1 MSSTRRE
8 YEMFFKI
15 TGAMGGSF
23 SAAMRNSSSEMKA
36 LQTATSRLNS
46 QMRDISGYQK
56 QQKAIERQKEIIRN
70 SETRLTEL
78 RRRNAEL
85 AQEMTNTANPTKEQR
100 GQLERNAEQIRRC
113 ENALEEHNQRLRE
126 MQDRLGDARVAL
138 QDAGIDT
145 DNLSGDMER
154 LQGRLEEIS
163 RTRNF
168 LSNVSEE
175 LETTRAQFRDATKE
189 FAGLAGG
196 IGAAVGTVYATA
208 SKPAMNFESAFT
220 GVRKTVDATEEE
232 FAEMRQGILDMS
244 QTDVIASADEIA
256 AVAEAA
262 GQLGIQKEHI
272 LDFSKVMIDLGEATN
287 LSADEAASE
296 LAKFANITQMDQG
309 DFDKLGSVVV
319 DLGNN
324 FATTEADIVSM
335 GMRLASTGEL
345 TGLSEPQIM
354 AAATALS
361 SLGIE
366 AEAGGS
372 AMSKILKSL
381 QLAVE
386 TGDGLEGFA
395 KVANLS
401 QDAFKQL
408 YKQDSLKALSAFT
421 KGLNDTE
428 RNGKSAVAILDDM
441 GITEVRMS
449 NAVLSLASSDDI
461 LTDAADLA
469 TKAWEENN
477 ALTAEA
483 EKRYATTE
491 SQIDQAKNSVE
502 NLGIT
507 IGDMT
512 LPMIKELAGELTEAA
527 KGAQRWVSENQEGI
541 KKVAGIAGEVAKYA
555 LILKGTQVTYLGV
568 KTGLLGIEKAFTK
581 VKAARQAA
589 KLADDGKKLST
600 FASSLTGLTAS
611 AAGFTAVAAGTV
623 AALAA
628 IAGAVYLNYQ
638 HYQKLRK
645 EYADGELFNNGL
657 PKLKDYTEAVKE
669 STSEHYKYAQEV
681 NEASDKLDDIEYE
694 MSKAKQSV
702 DLYNQIL
709 EENGTLTS
717 EQADAMYEPFNT
729 LVSKLE
735 DDFQVRYGVVFDTF
749 KSQAQTAASQL
760 GISVADITGVLEGF
774 KAQFG
779 DSITQSQKVVT
790 DYLGKIRSGDAVT
803 DEDKQAFVDEMQY
816 INEMSD
822 SGKSDALAAYEEQKE
837 ALGGMDLGANK
848 EDAIENIQALQE
860 YGKSYLDEID
870 QAQNNINDNYE
881 ELRREAGVMLA
892 HNKMTGD
899 EYSQVMDALDTAQG
913 VAYDDYLTKRSEFVS
928 EMMNT
933 AADLKQQLG
942 DVLLDTVESQG
953 TNIWDNWIGLLAANQ
968 NMGDNLQKLNEELT
982 DALAAGDSERAAA
995 IREEMGNAW
1004 NGYGDDIIKN
1014 AKGNALNGVKSI
1026 YQGVSDEI
1034 DKLNSLGVLP
1044 AVEVPLTVSGK
1055 LELLKSGGSTGAKF
1069 IPTSALAEMK
1079 AAGIPG
1085 HANGS
1090 SFTENAFIAGENGP
1104 ELIVGAPGRRVF
1116 TADETSMLLGIMP
1129 QALSLAAYSRARST
1143 PVNITVNSSFSGSS
1157 ADYSAYNDD
1166 LAEKIYRIFVEKAD
1180 DERRNAFY

>member
-36 LQTATSRLNS
+36 LQTATRTLNS

-56 QQKAIERQKEIIRN
+56 QQKAIERQNEIIRN

-126 MQDRLGDARVAL
+126 MQDRLGDARAAL

-154 LQGRLEEIS
+154 LQSRLEEIS

-175 LETTRAQFRDATKE
+175 LETTRAQFGDAAKE

-196 IGAAVGTVYATA
+196 IGAAVGTVYASA
-208 SKPAMNFESAFT
+208 SKPAMNFESAFA
-220 GVRKTVDATEEE
+220 GVRKTVEATEEE
-232 FAEMRQGILDMS
+232 FAEMRQGVLNMS

-461 LTDAADLA
+461 LTDAANLA

-589 KLADDGKKLST
+589 KLAGSGKGLKT
-600 FASSLTGLTAS
+600 FISALTGISGKTAGI
-611 AAGFTAVAAGTV
+611 AAVA

-628 IAGAVYLNYQ
+628 VAAIFAVNIKQFQQY
-638 HYQKLRK
+638 RK
-645 EYADGELFNNGL
+645 EITDKKLFDNGGKSL
-657 PKLKDYTEAVKE
+657 EEYTERLKE
-669 STSEHYKYAQEV
+669 STSEHYKYAQEI
-681 NEASDKLDDIEYE
+681 NSASEELDGIDYE
-694 MSKAKQSV
+694 LSKARGSLE
-702 DLYNQIL
+702 LYNQIL
-709 EENGTLTS
+709 DENGTLTAG
-717 EQADAMYEPFNT
+717 QADAMYEPFNEFAG
-729 LVSKLE
+729 KLE
-735 DDFQVRYGVVFDTF
+735 EDFQARYDMVFDAF
-749 KSQAQTAASQL
+749 KTSAAEAAQQL
-760 GISVADITGVLEGF
+760 GISIGEIESVLDGFKNRFTTSTSDSQKTITALLDKQRNGEELTAEDWETYRKEIQFQTDMANAAPDSAKSEYEAMKEEVSGWDFGSDQQGGIDHLNELYQYASDYIAEMDKAQTNLNTEYDALREQARIMHESGKSTDEEYSADITALSQAQQITYAAYKERRDDFLDEFNTTWSSFSDQIDEEVAKGMEEAGF
-774 KAQFG
+774 NFFESFWNNFKGTMVTYGEQYGNLFTGKGLTYSDQQIIDGTVSSARADEYRLAAAKSTYSGLYDAAGQYAPGDFG
-779 DSITQSQKVVT
+779 D
-790 DYLGKIRSGDAVT
+790 
-803 DEDKQAFVDEMQY
+803 
-816 INEMSD
+816 
-822 SGKSDALAAYEEQKE
+822 
-837 ALGGMDLGANK
+837 GAKNP
-848 EDAIENIQALQE
+848 
-860 YGKSYLDEID
+860 
-870 QAQNNINDNYE
+870 
-881 ELRREAGVMLA
+881 
-892 HNKMTGD
+892 
-899 EYSQVMDALDTAQG
+899 
-913 VAYDDYLTKRSEFVS
+913 
-928 EMMNT
+928 
-933 AADLKQQLG
+933 
-942 DVLLDTVESQG
+942 
-953 TNIWDNWIGLLAANQ
+953 
-968 NMGDNLQKLNEELT
+968 
-982 DALAAGDSERAAA
+982 
-995 IREEMGNAW
+995 
-1004 NGYGDDIIKN
+1004 GYG
-1014 AKGNALNGVKSI
+1014 S
-1026 YQGVSDEI
+1026 S
-1034 DKLNSLGVLP
+1034 LNSLRT
-1044 AVEVPLTVSGK
+1044 AR
-1055 LELLKSGGSTGAKF
+1055 F

>member
-36 LQTATSRLNS
+36 LQTATRTLNS

-56 QQKAIERQKEIIRN
+56 QQKAIERQNEIIRN

-126 MQDRLGDARVAL
+126 MQDRLGDARAAL

-154 LQGRLEEIS
+154 LQSRLEEIS

-175 LETTRAQFRDATKE
+175 LETTRAQFRDAAKE

-589 KLADDGKKLST
+589 KLAESGKGLKT
-600 FASSLTGLTAS
+600 FISALTGISGKTAGI
-611 AAGFTAVAAGTV
+611 AAVA

-628 IAGAVYLNYQ
+628 VAAIFAVNIKQFQQY
-638 HYQKLRK
+638 RK
-645 EYADGELFNNGL
+645 EITDKKLFDNGGKSL
-657 PKLKDYTEAVKE
+657 EEYTERLKE

-681 NEASDKLDDIEYE
+681 NSASEELDGIDYE
-694 MSKAKQSV
+694 LSKARGSLE
-702 DLYNQIL
+702 LYNQIL
-709 EENGTLTS
+709 DENGTLTDG
-717 EQADAMYEPFNT
+717 QADAMYEPFNEFAG
-729 LVSKLE
+729 KLE
-735 DDFQVRYGVVFDTF
+735 EDFQARYDMVFDAF
-749 KSQAQTAASQL
+749 KTSAAEAAQQL
-760 GISVADITGVLEGF
+760 GISIGEIETVLDGFKNRFTTSTSDSQKAITALLDKRRNGEELTAEDWETYRKEIQFQTDMANAAPDSAKSEYEAMKEEVSGWDFGSDQQGGIDHLNELYQYASDYIAEMDKAQTNLNTEYDALREQARIMHESGKSTDEEYSADITALNQAQQITYAAYKERRDDFLDEFNTTWSSFSDQIDEEVAKGMEEAGF
-774 KAQFG
+774 NFFESFWNNFKGTMVTYGEQYGNLFTGKGLTYSDQQLIDGSVSSARADEYRLAAAKSTYSGLYDAAGQYAPGDFG
-779 DSITQSQKVVT
+779 D
-790 DYLGKIRSGDAVT
+790 
-803 DEDKQAFVDEMQY
+803 
-816 INEMSD
+816 
-822 SGKSDALAAYEEQKE
+822 
-837 ALGGMDLGANK
+837 GAKNP
-848 EDAIENIQALQE
+848 
-860 YGKSYLDEID
+860 
-870 QAQNNINDNYE
+870 
-881 ELRREAGVMLA
+881 
-892 HNKMTGD
+892 
-899 EYSQVMDALDTAQG
+899 
-913 VAYDDYLTKRSEFVS
+913 
-928 EMMNT
+928 
-933 AADLKQQLG
+933 
-942 DVLLDTVESQG
+942 
-953 TNIWDNWIGLLAANQ
+953 
-968 NMGDNLQKLNEELT
+968 
-982 DALAAGDSERAAA
+982 
-995 IREEMGNAW
+995 
-1004 NGYGDDIIKN
+1004 GYG
-1014 AKGNALNGVKSI
+1014 S
-1026 YQGVSDEI
+1026 S
-1034 DKLNSLGVLP
+1034 LNSLRT
-1044 AVEVPLTVSGK
+1044 AR
-1055 LELLKSGGSTGAKF
+1055 F

-1129 QALSLAAYSRARST
+1129 QALSLAAYSRARSA

>member
-36 LQTATSRLNS
+36 LQTATRTLNS

-56 QQKAIERQKEIIRN
+56 QQKAIERQNEIIRN

-126 MQDRLGDARVAL
+126 MQHRLGDARVAL

-175 LETTRAQFRDATKE
+175 LETTRAQFRDAVKE

-196 IGAAVGTVYATA
+196 SGAAVGTVYATA

-568 KTGLLGIEKAFTK
+568 KTG
-581 VKAARQAA
+581 
-589 KLADDGKKLST
+589 
-600 FASSLTGLTAS
+600 
-611 AAGFTAVAAGTV
+611 
-623 AALAA
+623 ALAA
-628 IAGAVYLNYQ
+628 AKGGAKVAAAIQAAQVAGKGKGLKTFLSTMTGLSGLGASIAIFSGIAAAIAAIAAAIALN
-638 HYQKLRK
+638 HA
-645 EYADGELFNNGL
+645 EYMKAAKDFVDARMFENGL
-657 PKLKDYTEAVKE
+657 PKLKDYTEALKE
-669 STSEHYKYAQEV
+669 STSQHLKYAEEV
-681 NEASDKLDDIEYE
+681 NSAADELDDIGYE
-694 MSKAKQSV
+694 MSRAKESV
-702 DLYNQIL
+702 SLYNQIL
-709 EENGTLTS
+709 EENGTLTAN
-717 EQADAMYEPFNT
+717 QADAMYEPFNT

-735 DDFQVRYGVVFDTF
+735 EDFQVRYQMVFDSFT
-749 KSQAQTAASQL
+749 QAAEGAAGSL
-760 GISVADITGVLEGF
+760 GVSVSEITGILQGF

-779 DSITQSQKVVT
+779 DSVDKSQTAVNE
-790 DYLGKIRSGDAVT
+790 YLELVRSGGTPTA
-803 DEDKQAFVDEMQY
+803 EQQENFVREMQF
-816 INEMSD
+816 INDMTNGE
-822 SGKSDALAAYEEQKE
+822 KSQALRDYEDQTAK
-837 ALGGMDLGANK
+837 LKGMDVGA
-848 EDAIENIQALQE
+848 DQQSAIDNLNELTE
-860 YGKSYLDEID
+860 YANTYLSEID
-870 QAQNNINDNYE
+870 TAQKNLNANYE
-881 ELRREAGVMLA
+881 ELRRRAGLMLE
-892 HNKMTGD
+892 HGD
-899 EYSQVMDALDTAQG
+899 YTQEEYDALIDAFNQSQG
-913 VAYDDYLTKRSEFVS
+913 VAYEDYVTKRNEFVKGLQD
-928 EMMNT
+928 T
-933 AADLKQQLG
+933 ATTITDQLDQAIKDQAAVNG
-942 DVLLDTVESQG
+942 TDWWQNLQGTFAGYSAYLGTIWESQ
-953 TNIWDNWIGLLAANQ
+953 
-968 NMGDNLQKLNEELT
+968 
-982 DALAAGDSERAAA
+982 
-995 IREEMGNAW
+995 
-1004 NGYGDDIIKN
+1004 
-1014 AKGNALNGVKSI
+1014 LNGESPIDAVAEGYDKFRQAQ
-1026 YQGVSDEI
+1026 YDTAHDKALEDVRNTYSDLSDAI
-1034 DKLNSLGVLP
+1034 DQLNASGNISAIQIP
-1044 AVEVPLTVSGK
+1044 VEVEEVRS
-1055 LELLKSGGSTGAKF
+1055 ELKRNAAPKF
-1069 IPTSALAEMK
+1069 IPTSALAEMA

-1129 QALSLAAYSRARST
+1129 QALSLAAYYRARSA

-1166 LAEKIYRIFVEKAD
+1166 LAEKIYRIFAEKAD

>member
-154 LQGRLEEIS
+154 LQSRLEEIS

-232 FAEMRQGILDMS
+232 FAEMRQGILNMS

-589 KLADDGKKLST
+589 KLAESGKGLKT
-600 FASSLTGLTAS
+600 FISALTGISGKTAGI
-611 AAGFTAVAAGTV
+611 AAVA

-628 IAGAVYLNYQ
+628 VAAIFAVNIKQFQQY
-638 HYQKLRK
+638 RK
-645 EYADGELFNNGL
+645 EITDKKLFDNGGKSL
-657 PKLKDYTEAVKE
+657 EEYTERLKE

-681 NEASDKLDDIEYE
+681 NSASEELDGIDYE
-694 MSKAKQSV
+694 LSKARGSLE
-702 DLYNQIL
+702 LYNQIL
-709 EENGTLTS
+709 DENGTLTDG
-717 EQADAMYEPFNT
+717 QADAMYEPFNEFAG
-729 LVSKLE
+729 KLE
-735 DDFQVRYGVVFDTF
+735 EDFQARYDMVFDAF
-749 KSQAQTAASQL
+749 KTSAAEAAQQL
-760 GISVADITGVLEGF
+760 GISIGEIETVLDGFKNRFTTSTSDSQKAITALLDKRRNGEELTAEDWETYRKEIQFQTDMANAAPDSAKSEYEAMKEEVSGWDFGSDQQGGIDHLNELYQYDSDYIAEMDKAQTNLNTEYDALREQARIMHESGKSTDEEYSADITALNQAQQITYAAYKERRDDFLDEFNTTWSSFSDQIDEEVAKGMEEAGF
-774 KAQFG
+774 NFFESFWNNFKG
-779 DSITQSQKVVT
+779 TMVT
-790 DYLGKIRSGDAVT
+790 YGEQYGNLFTGKGLTYSDQQLIDGSVSSARA
-803 DEDKQAFVDEMQY
+803 DEY
-816 INEMSD
+816 R
-822 SGKSDALAAYEEQKE
+822 LAAAKSTYSG
-837 ALGGMDLGANK
+837 LY
-848 EDAIENIQALQE
+848 DA
-860 YGKSYLDEID
+860 
-870 QAQNNINDNYE
+870 
-881 ELRREAGVMLA
+881 AGQ
-892 HNKMTGD
+892 
-899 EYSQVMDALDTAQG
+899 Y
-913 VAYDDYLTKRSEFVS
+913 
-928 EMMNT
+928 
-933 AADLKQQLG
+933 
-942 DVLLDTVESQG
+942 
-953 TNIWDNWIGLLAANQ
+953 
-968 NMGDNLQKLNEELT
+968 
-982 DALAAGDSERAAA
+982 AAGDFGSGAKDP
-995 IREEMGNAW
+995 
-1004 NGYGDDIIKN
+1004 GY
-1014 AKGNALNGVKSI
+1014 S
-1026 YQGVSDEI
+1026 SS
-1034 DKLNSLGVLP
+1034 LNSLRT
-1044 AVEVPLTVSGK
+1044 AR
-1055 LELLKSGGSTGAKF
+1055 F

-1090 SFTENAFIAGENGP
+1090 LYTEDAFIAGENGP

-1129 QALSLAAYSRARST
+1129 QALSLAAYSRARSA

-1166 LAEKIYRIFVEKAD
+1166 LAEKIYRIFAEKAD

>member
-36 LQTATSRLNS
+36 LQTATRTLNS

-56 QQKAIERQKEIIRN
+56 QQKAIERQNEIIRN

-126 MQDRLGDARVAL
+126 MQDRLGDARAAL

-154 LQGRLEEIS
+154 LQSRLEEIS

-175 LETTRAQFRDATKE
+175 LETTRAQFRDAAKE

-272 LDFSKVMIDLGEATN
+272 QDFSKVMIDMGESTN
-287 LSADEAASE
+287 LSAGDAASD
-296 LAKFANITQMDQG
+296 LAKFANITRMDQG
-309 DFDKLGSVVV
+309 NFDRLGSTVV

-589 KLADDGKKLST
+589 KLAESGKGLKT
-600 FASSLTGLTAS
+600 FISALTGISGKTAGI
-611 AAGFTAVAAGTV
+611 AAVA

-628 IAGAVYLNYQ
+628 VAAIFAVNIKQFQQY
-638 HYQKLRK
+638 RK
-645 EYADGELFNNGL
+645 EITDKKLFDNGGKSL
-657 PKLKDYTEAVKE
+657 EEYTERLKE

-681 NEASDKLDDIEYE
+681 NSASEELDGIDYE
-694 MSKAKQSV
+694 LSKARGSLE
-702 DLYNQIL
+702 LYNQIL
-709 EENGTLTS
+709 DENGTLTDG
-717 EQADAMYEPFNT
+717 QADAMYEPFNEFAG
-729 LVSKLE
+729 KLE
-735 DDFQVRYGVVFDTF
+735 EDFQARYDMVFDAF
-749 KSQAQTAASQL
+749 KTSAAEAAQQL
-760 GISVADITGVLEGF
+760 GISIGEIETVLDGFKNRFTTSTSDSQKAITALLDKRRNGEELTAEDWETYRKEIQFQTDMANAAPDSAKSEYEAMKEEVSGWDFGSDQQGGIDHLNELYQYASDYIAEMDKAQTNLNTEYDALREQARIMHESGKSTDEEYSADITALNQAQQITYAAYKERRDDFLDEFNTTWSSFSDQIDEEVAKGMEEAGF
-774 KAQFG
+774 NFFESFWNNFKG
-779 DSITQSQKVVT
+779 TMVT
-790 DYLGKIRSGDAVT
+790 YGEQYGNLFTGKGLTYSDQQLIDGSVSSARA
-803 DEDKQAFVDEMQY
+803 DEY
-816 INEMSD
+816 R
-822 SGKSDALAAYEEQKE
+822 LAAAKSTYSG
-837 ALGGMDLGANK
+837 LY
-848 EDAIENIQALQE
+848 DA
-860 YGKSYLDEID
+860 
-870 QAQNNINDNYE
+870 
-881 ELRREAGVMLA
+881 AGQ
-892 HNKMTGD
+892 
-899 EYSQVMDALDTAQG
+899 Y
-913 VAYDDYLTKRSEFVS
+913 
-928 EMMNT
+928 
-933 AADLKQQLG
+933 
-942 DVLLDTVESQG
+942 
-953 TNIWDNWIGLLAANQ
+953 
-968 NMGDNLQKLNEELT
+968 
-982 DALAAGDSERAAA
+982 AAGDFGSGAKDP
-995 IREEMGNAW
+995 
-1004 NGYGDDIIKN
+1004 GY
-1014 AKGNALNGVKSI
+1014 S
-1026 YQGVSDEI
+1026 SS
-1034 DKLNSLGVLP
+1034 LNSLRT
-1044 AVEVPLTVSGK
+1044 AR
-1055 LELLKSGGSTGAKF
+1055 F

-1090 SFTENAFIAGENGP
+1090 LYTEDAFIAGENGP

-1129 QALSLAAYSRARST
+1129 QALSLAAYSRARSA

-1166 LAEKIYRIFVEKAD
+1166 LAEKIYRIFAEKAD

>member
-36 LQTATSRLNS
+36 LQTATRTLNS

-56 QQKAIERQKEIIRN
+56 QQKAIERQNEIIRN

-126 MQDRLGDARVAL
+126 MQDRLGDARAAL

-154 LQGRLEEIS
+154 LQSRLEEIS

-175 LETTRAQFRDATKE
+175 LETTRAQFRDAAKE

-589 KLADDGKKLST
+589 KLAESGKGLKT
-600 FASSLTGLTAS
+600 FISALTGISGKTAGI
-611 AAGFTAVAAGTV
+611 AAVA

-628 IAGAVYLNYQ
+628 VAAIFAVNIKQFQQY
-638 HYQKLRK
+638 RK
-645 EYADGELFNNGL
+645 EITDKKLFDNGGKSL
-657 PKLKDYTEAVKE
+657 EEYTERLKE

-681 NEASDKLDDIEYE
+681 NSASEELDGIDYE
-694 MSKAKQSV
+694 LSKARGSLE
-702 DLYNQIL
+702 LYNQIL
-709 EENGTLTS
+709 DENGTLTDG
-717 EQADAMYEPFNT
+717 QADAMYEPFNEFAG
-729 LVSKLE
+729 KLE
-735 DDFQVRYGVVFDTF
+735 EDFQARYDMVFDAF
-749 KSQAQTAASQL
+749 KTSAAEAAQQL
-760 GISVADITGVLEGF
+760 GISIGEIETVLDGFKNRFTTSTSDSQKAITALLDKRRNGEELTAEDWETYRKEIQFQTDMANAAPDSAKSEYEAMKEEVSGWDFGSDQQGGIDHLNELYQYASDYIAEMDKAQTNLNTEYDALREQARIMHESGKSTDEEYSADITALNQAQQITYAAYKERRDDFLDEFNTTWSSFSDQIDEEVAKGMEEAGF
-774 KAQFG
+774 NFFESFWNNFKG
-779 DSITQSQKVVT
+779 TMVT
-790 DYLGKIRSGDAVT
+790 YGEQYGNLFTGKGLTYSDQQLIDGSVSSARA
-803 DEDKQAFVDEMQY
+803 DEY
-816 INEMSD
+816 R
-822 SGKSDALAAYEEQKE
+822 LAAAKSTYSG
-837 ALGGMDLGANK
+837 LY
-848 EDAIENIQALQE
+848 DA
-860 YGKSYLDEID
+860 
-870 QAQNNINDNYE
+870 
-881 ELRREAGVMLA
+881 AGQ
-892 HNKMTGD
+892 
-899 EYSQVMDALDTAQG
+899 Y
-913 VAYDDYLTKRSEFVS
+913 
-928 EMMNT
+928 
-933 AADLKQQLG
+933 
-942 DVLLDTVESQG
+942 
-953 TNIWDNWIGLLAANQ
+953 
-968 NMGDNLQKLNEELT
+968 
-982 DALAAGDSERAAA
+982 AAGDFGSGAKDP
-995 IREEMGNAW
+995 
-1004 NGYGDDIIKN
+1004 GY
-1014 AKGNALNGVKSI
+1014 S
-1026 YQGVSDEI
+1026 SS
-1034 DKLNSLGVLP
+1034 LNSLRT
-1044 AVEVPLTVSGK
+1044 AR
-1055 LELLKSGGSTGAKF
+1055 F

-1090 SFTENAFIAGENGP
+1090 LYTEDAFIAGENGP

-1129 QALSLAAYSRARST
+1129 QALSLAAYSRARSA

-1166 LAEKIYRIFVEKAD
+1166 LAEKIYRIFAEKAD

>member
-8 YEMFFKI
+8 YEMFFKV

-23 SAAMRNSSSEMKA
+23 SAAMRTASSEMKA
-36 LQTATSRLNS
+36 LQTATSSLNS
-46 QMRDISGYQK
+46 KMRDISGYQR
-56 QQKAIERQKEIIRN
+56 QEKAIQRQKEIVSA
-70 SETRLTEL
+70 SERRLEEL
-78 RRRNAEL
+78 QQRHREL
-85 AQEMTNTANPTKEQR
+85 SQEIANTANPTDSQR
-100 GQLERNAEQIRRC
+100 AQLERNEEQIRRC
-113 ENALEEHNQRLRE
+113 ADALGDHNQRLHD
-126 MQDRLGDARVAL
+126 MQTRLEESRQAL
-138 QDAGIDT
+138 QDAGVDT
-145 DNLSGDMER
+145 NNLAGETER
-154 LQGRLEEIS
+154 LQQRLENLS
-163 RTRNF
+163 NTRNF
-168 LSNVSEE
+168 LTNVSEE
-175 LETTRAQFRDATKE
+175 LDTTLGKFKEAAGE
-189 FAGLAGG
+189 FATLAGG
-196 IGAAVGTVYATA
+196 IGAAVGAVYASA

-287 LSADEAASE
+287 LTADDAASQ
-296 LAKFANITQMDQG
+296 LAKFANITRMDQG

-335 GMRLASTGEL
+335 SMRLASTGEL
-345 TGLSEPQIM
+345 TGLTEPQIM

-366 AEAGGS
+366 VEAGGS
-372 AMSKILKSL
+372 AMSKILKAL

-386 TGDGLEGFA
+386 TGDGLENYA
-395 KVANLS
+395 DVANVS
-401 QDAFKQL
+401 QEAFKEMF
-408 YKQDSLKALSAFT
+408 KDDALKALSAFT

-428 RNGKSAVAILDDM
+428 RNGKSAVAILDEM
-441 GITEVRMS
+441 GIKEVRMS

-469 TKAWEENN
+469 TKAWEDNT
-477 ALTAEA
+477 ALTEEA

-491 SQIDQAKNSVE
+491 SKIDQAKNSVE
-502 NLGIT
+502 NLGIA

-512 LPMIKELAGELTEAA
+512 LPMIKELAGELTGTV
-527 KGAQRWVSENQEGI
+527 KDIQNWVGENQELI
-541 KKVAGIAGEVAKYA
+541 KNAADTGVQIAEYA
-555 LILKGTQVTYLGV
+555 LLLKGTKVAYLGM
-568 KTGLLGIEKAFTK
+568 KTGALAAVKGVTK
-581 VKAARQAA
+581 VKAAVQAA
-589 KLADDGKKLST
+589 QVAGSGKRLST
-600 FASSLTGLTAS
+600 FASTLTGLTSS
-611 AAGFTAVAAGTV
+611 AAGFATVGAGTV
-623 AALAA
+623 AVLAA

-645 EYADGELFNNGL
+645 EYADGELFDNGL

-681 NEASDKLDDIEYE
+681 NEASDKLDGIEYE

-735 DDFQVRYGVVFDTF
+735 EDFQVRYGVVFDTF

-760 GISVADITGVLEGF
+760 GVSVADITGILEGF

-790 DYLGKIRSGDAVT
+790 DYLGKIRDGGVVT
-803 DEDKQAFVDEMQY
+803 DKDKQAFVDEMQY

-822 SGKSDALAAYEEQKE
+822 SGKSDALTAYEEQKE
-837 ALGGMDLGANK
+837 TLGGMDLGSNK
-848 EDAIENIQALQE
+848 EEAAENIRALQE
-860 YGKSYLDEID
+860 YGTSYLGEID
-870 QAQNNINDNYE
+870 QAQKNINADYE
-881 ELRREAGVMLA
+881 ELRREADVMLA
-892 HNKMTGD
+892 YGKMTDD
-899 EYSQVMDALDTAQG
+899 EHAQITEALDTSQA
-913 VAYDDYLTKRSEFVS
+913 VAYNDYLTKRSDFIN
-928 EMMNT
+928 EMTNT
-933 AADLKQQLG
+933 AAELKQQMG
-942 DVLLDTVESQG
+942 DVFLDTVDSQG
-953 TNIWDNWIGLLAANQ
+953 TNIWDNWIGFLAANENLTELNQ
-968 NMGDNLQKLNEELT
+968 RLSEAIASGDDERIAAAKKAAD
-982 DALAAGDSERAAA
+982 DALSSFGDEVV
-995 IREEMGNAW
+995 
-1004 NGYGDDIIKN
+1004 KN
-1014 AKGNALNGVKSI
+1014 AEGNALNGVKSI

-1034 DKLNSLGVLP
+1034 EKLNSLGVLP

-1069 IPTSALAEMK
+1069 IPSSALAEMK

-1090 SFTENAFIAGENGP
+1090 RYTENAFIAGENGP
-1104 ELIVGAPGRRVF
+1104 ELIVGAPGRTVF

-1129 QALSLAAYSRARST
+1129 QALSLAAYARERRST
-1143 PVNITVNSSFSGSS
+1143 PVNITVNSTFNGDFG
-1157 ADYSAYNDD
+1157 DYSAYNED
-1166 LAEKIYRIFVEKAD
+1166 LAEKIYRVFAEKAE

>member
-154 LQGRLEEIS
+154 LQSRLEEIS

-232 FAEMRQGILDMS
+232 FAEMRQGILNMS

-589 KLADDGKKLST
+589 KLAESGKGLKT
-600 FASSLTGLTAS
+600 FISALTGISGKTAGI
-611 AAGFTAVAAGTV
+611 AAVA

-628 IAGAVYLNYQ
+628 VAAIFAVNIKQFQQY
-638 HYQKLRK
+638 RK
-645 EYADGELFNNGL
+645 EITDKKLFDNGGKSL
-657 PKLKDYTEAVKE
+657 EEYTELLKE
-669 STSEHYKYAQEV
+669 NTSEHYKYAQEV
-681 NEASDKLDDIEYE
+681 NSASEELDGIDYE
-694 MSKAKQSV
+694 LSKARGSLE
-702 DLYNQIL
+702 LYNQIL
-709 EENGTLTS
+709 DENGTLTAG
-717 EQADAMYEPFNT
+717 QADAMYEPFNEFAG
-729 LVSKLE
+729 KLE
-735 DDFQVRYGVVFDTF
+735 EDFQARYDMVFDAFRT
-749 KSQAQTAASQL
+749 SAVEAAQQL
-760 GISVADITGVLEGF
+760 GISIGEIESVLDGFKNRFTTSTSDSQKTITALLDKQRNGEELTAEDWETYRKEIQFQTDMANAAPDSAKSEYEAMKEEVSGWDFGSDQQGGIDHLNELYQYASGYIAEMDKAQTNLNTEYDALREQARIMHESGKSTDEEYSADITALNQAQQITYAAYKERRDDFLDEFNTTWSSFSDQIDEEVAKGMEEAGF
-774 KAQFG
+774 NFFESFWNNFKGTMVTYGEQYGNLFTGKGLTYSDQQLIDGSVSSARADEYRLAAAKSTYSGLYDAAGQYAPGDFG
-779 DSITQSQKVVT
+779 D
-790 DYLGKIRSGDAVT
+790 
-803 DEDKQAFVDEMQY
+803 
-816 INEMSD
+816 
-822 SGKSDALAAYEEQKE
+822 
-837 ALGGMDLGANK
+837 GAKNP
-848 EDAIENIQALQE
+848 
-860 YGKSYLDEID
+860 
-870 QAQNNINDNYE
+870 
-881 ELRREAGVMLA
+881 
-892 HNKMTGD
+892 
-899 EYSQVMDALDTAQG
+899 
-913 VAYDDYLTKRSEFVS
+913 
-928 EMMNT
+928 
-933 AADLKQQLG
+933 
-942 DVLLDTVESQG
+942 
-953 TNIWDNWIGLLAANQ
+953 
-968 NMGDNLQKLNEELT
+968 
-982 DALAAGDSERAAA
+982 
-995 IREEMGNAW
+995 
-1004 NGYGDDIIKN
+1004 GYG
-1014 AKGNALNGVKSI
+1014 S
-1026 YQGVSDEI
+1026 S
-1034 DKLNSLGVLP
+1034 LNSLRT
-1044 AVEVPLTVSGK
+1044 AR
-1055 LELLKSGGSTGAKF
+1055 F

-1129 QALSLAAYSRARST
+1129 QALSLAAYSRARSA

>member
-36 LQTATSRLNS
+36 LQTATRTLNS

-56 QQKAIERQKEIIRN
+56 QQKAIERQNEIIRN

-154 LQGRLEEIS
+154 LQSRLEEIS

-541 KKVAGIAGEVAKYA
+541 NKVAGIAGEVAKYA

-589 KLADDGKKLST
+589 KLAESGKGLKT
-600 FASSLTGLTAS
+600 FISALTGISGKTAGI
-611 AAGFTAVAAGTV
+611 AAVA

-628 IAGAVYLNYQ
+628 VAAIFAVNIKQFQQY
-638 HYQKLRK
+638 RK
-645 EYADGELFNNGL
+645 EITDKKLFDNGGKSL
-657 PKLKDYTEAVKE
+657 EEYTERLKE

-681 NEASDKLDDIEYE
+681 NSASEELDGIDYE
-694 MSKAKQSV
+694 LSKARGSLE
-702 DLYNQIL
+702 LYNQIL
-709 EENGTLTS
+709 DENGTLTDG
-717 EQADAMYEPFNT
+717 QADAMYEPFNEFAG
-729 LVSKLE
+729 KLE
-735 DDFQVRYGVVFDTF
+735 EDFQARYDMVFDAF
-749 KSQAQTAASQL
+749 KTSATEAAQQL
-760 GISVADITGVLEGF
+760 GISIGEIETVLDGFKNRFTTSTSDSQKTITALLDKQRNGEELTAEDWETYRKEIQFQTDMANAAPDSAKSEYEAMKEEVSGWDFGSDQQGGIDHLNELYQYASDYITEMDKAQTNLNTEYDALREQARIMHESGKSTDEEYSADITALNQAQQITYAAYKERRDDFLDEFNTTWSSFSDQIDEEVVKGMEEAGF
-774 KAQFG
+774 NFFESFWNNFKGTMVTYGEQYGNLLTGKGFTYGMEMFDGSESSSKADEYRLAAAKSTYSGLYDAAGQYTPGEFG
-779 DSITQSQKVVT
+779 D
-790 DYLGKIRSGDAVT
+790 
-803 DEDKQAFVDEMQY
+803 
-816 INEMSD
+816 
-822 SGKSDALAAYEEQKE
+822 
-837 ALGGMDLGANK
+837 GAK
-848 EDAIENIQALQE
+848 DPG
-860 YGKSYLDEID
+860 YSSYL
-870 QAQNNINDNYE
+870 NP
-881 ELRREAGVMLA
+881 LR
-892 HNKMTGD
+892 T
-899 EYSQVMDALDTAQG
+899 S
-913 VAYDDYLTKRSEFVS
+913 
-928 EMMNT
+928 
-933 AADLKQQLG
+933 
-942 DVLLDTVESQG
+942 
-953 TNIWDNWIGLLAANQ
+953 
-968 NMGDNLQKLNEELT
+968 
-982 DALAAGDSERAAA
+982 
-995 IREEMGNAW
+995 
-1004 NGYGDDIIKN
+1004 
-1014 AKGNALNGVKSI
+1014 
-1026 YQGVSDEI
+1026 
-1034 DKLNSLGVLP
+1034 
-1044 AVEVPLTVSGK
+1044 
-1055 LELLKSGGSTGAKF
+1055 KF

-1129 QALSLAAYSRARST
+1129 QALSLAAYSRARSA

-1166 LAEKIYRIFVEKAD
+1166 LAEKIYRVFAEKAD

>member
-36 LQTATSRLNS
+36 LQTATRTLNS

-56 QQKAIERQKEIIRN
+56 QQKAIERQNEIIRN

-154 LQGRLEEIS
+154 LQSRLEEIS

-175 LETTRAQFRDATKE
+175 LETNRAQFRDAAKE

-196 IGAAVGTVYATA
+196 IGAAVGTVYASA
-208 SKPAMNFESAFT
+208 SKPAMNYESAFT

-232 FAEMRQGILDMS
+232 FAEMRQGILNMS

-589 KLADDGKKLST
+589 KLAESGKGLKT
-600 FASSLTGLTAS
+600 FISALTGISGKTAGI
-611 AAGFTAVAAGTV
+611 AAVA

-628 IAGAVYLNYQ
+628 VAAIFAVNIKQFQQY
-638 HYQKLRK
+638 RK
-645 EYADGELFNNGL
+645 EITDKKLFDNGGKSL
-657 PKLKDYTEAVKE
+657 EEYTERLKE

-681 NEASDKLDDIEYE
+681 NSASEELDGIDYE
-694 MSKAKQSV
+694 LSKARGSLE
-702 DLYNQIL
+702 LYNQIL
-709 EENGTLTS
+709 DENGTLTAG
-717 EQADAMYEPFNT
+717 QADAMYEPFNEFAG
-729 LVSKLE
+729 KLE
-735 DDFQVRYGVVFDTF
+735 EDFQARYDMVFDAF
-749 KSQAQTAASQL
+749 KTSAAEAAQQL
-760 GISVADITGVLEGF
+760 GISIGEIESVLDGFKNRFTTSTSDSQKTITALLDKQRNGEELTAEDWETYRKEIQFQTDMANAAPDSAKSEYEAMKEEVSGWDFGSDQQGGIDHLNELYQYASGYIAEMDKAQTNLNTEYDALREQARIMHESGKSTDEEYSADITALNQAQQITYAAYKERRDDFLDEFNTTWSSFSDQIDEEVAKGMEEAGF
-774 KAQFG
+774 NFFESFWNNFKGTMVTYGEQYGNLLTGKGFTYGMEMFDGSESSSKADEYRLAAAKSTYGGLYDAAGQYTLGDFG
-779 DSITQSQKVVT
+779 D
-790 DYLGKIRSGDAVT
+790 
-803 DEDKQAFVDEMQY
+803 
-816 INEMSD
+816 
-822 SGKSDALAAYEEQKE
+822 
-837 ALGGMDLGANK
+837 GAKNP
-848 EDAIENIQALQE
+848 
-860 YGKSYLDEID
+860 
-870 QAQNNINDNYE
+870 
-881 ELRREAGVMLA
+881 
-892 HNKMTGD
+892 
-899 EYSQVMDALDTAQG
+899 
-913 VAYDDYLTKRSEFVS
+913 
-928 EMMNT
+928 
-933 AADLKQQLG
+933 
-942 DVLLDTVESQG
+942 
-953 TNIWDNWIGLLAANQ
+953 
-968 NMGDNLQKLNEELT
+968 
-982 DALAAGDSERAAA
+982 
-995 IREEMGNAW
+995 
-1004 NGYGDDIIKN
+1004 GYG
-1014 AKGNALNGVKSI
+1014 S
-1026 YQGVSDEI
+1026 S
-1034 DKLNSLGVLP
+1034 LNSLRT
-1044 AVEVPLTVSGK
+1044 AR
-1055 LELLKSGGSTGAKF
+1055 F

-1129 QALSLAAYSRARST
+1129 QALSLAAYFRARSA

>member
-154 LQGRLEEIS
+154 LQSRLEEIS

-232 FAEMRQGILDMS
+232 FAEMRQGILNMS

-589 KLADDGKKLST
+589 KLAESGKGLKT
-600 FASSLTGLTAS
+600 FISALTGISGKTAGI
-611 AAGFTAVAAGTV
+611 AAVA

-628 IAGAVYLNYQ
+628 VAAIFAVNIKQFQQY
-638 HYQKLRK
+638 RK
-645 EYADGELFNNGL
+645 EITDKKLFDNGGKSL
-657 PKLKDYTEAVKE
+657 EEYTERLKE

-681 NEASDKLDDIEYE
+681 NSASEELDGIDYE
-694 MSKAKQSV
+694 LSKARGSLE
-702 DLYNQIL
+702 LYNQIL
-709 EENGTLTS
+709 DENGTLTDG
-717 EQADAMYEPFNT
+717 QADAMYEPFNEFAG
-729 LVSKLE
+729 KLE
-735 DDFQVRYGVVFDTF
+735 EDFQARYDMVFDAF
-749 KSQAQTAASQL
+749 KTSAAEAAQQL
-760 GISVADITGVLEGF
+760 GISIGEIETVLDGFKNRFTTSTSDSQKAITALLDKRRNGEELTAEDWETYRKEIQFQTDMANAAPDSAKSEYEAMKEEVSGWDFGSDQQGGIDHLNELYQYASDYIAEMDKAQTNLNTEYDALREQARIMHESGKSTDEEYSADITALNQAQQITYAAYKERRDDFLDEFNTTWSSFSDQIDEEVAKGMEEAGF
-774 KAQFG
+774 NFFESFWNNFKGTMVTYGEQYGNLFTGKGLTYSDQQLIDGSVSSARADEYRLAAAKSTYSGLYDAAGQYAPGDFG
-779 DSITQSQKVVT
+779 D
-790 DYLGKIRSGDAVT
+790 
-803 DEDKQAFVDEMQY
+803 
-816 INEMSD
+816 
-822 SGKSDALAAYEEQKE
+822 
-837 ALGGMDLGANK
+837 GAKNP
-848 EDAIENIQALQE
+848 
-860 YGKSYLDEID
+860 
-870 QAQNNINDNYE
+870 
-881 ELRREAGVMLA
+881 
-892 HNKMTGD
+892 
-899 EYSQVMDALDTAQG
+899 
-913 VAYDDYLTKRSEFVS
+913 
-928 EMMNT
+928 
-933 AADLKQQLG
+933 
-942 DVLLDTVESQG
+942 
-953 TNIWDNWIGLLAANQ
+953 
-968 NMGDNLQKLNEELT
+968 
-982 DALAAGDSERAAA
+982 
-995 IREEMGNAW
+995 
-1004 NGYGDDIIKN
+1004 GYG
-1014 AKGNALNGVKSI
+1014 S
-1026 YQGVSDEI
+1026 S
-1034 DKLNSLGVLP
+1034 LNSLRT
-1044 AVEVPLTVSGK
+1044 AR
-1055 LELLKSGGSTGAKF
+1055 F

-1166 LAEKIYRIFVEKAD
+1166 LAEKIYHIFVEKAD

>member
-36 LQTATSRLNS
+36 LQTATRTLNS

-56 QQKAIERQKEIIRN
+56 QQKAIERQNEIIRN

-126 MQDRLGDARVAL
+126 MQDRLGDARAAL

-154 LQGRLEEIS
+154 LQSRLEEIS

-175 LETTRAQFRDATKE
+175 LETTRAQFGDAAKE

-196 IGAAVGTVYATA
+196 IGAAVGTVYASA
-208 SKPAMNFESAFT
+208 SKPAMNFESAFA
-220 GVRKTVDATEEE
+220 GVRKTVEATEEE
-232 FAEMRQGILDMS
+232 FAEMRQGVLNMS

-421 KGLNDTE
+421 KSLNDTE

-461 LTDAADLA
+461 LTDAANLA

-589 KLADDGKKLST
+589 KLAESGKGLKT
-600 FASSLTGLTAS
+600 FISALTGISGKTAGI
-611 AAGFTAVAAGTV
+611 AAVA

-628 IAGAVYLNYQ
+628 VAAIFAVNIKQFQQY
-638 HYQKLRK
+638 RK
-645 EYADGELFNNGL
+645 EITDKKLFDNGGKSL
-657 PKLKDYTEAVKE
+657 EEYTERLKE
-669 STSEHYKYAQEV
+669 STSEHYKYAQEI
-681 NEASDKLDDIEYE
+681 NSASEELDGIDYE
-694 MSKAKQSV
+694 LSKARGSLE
-702 DLYNQIL
+702 LYNQIL
-709 EENGTLTS
+709 DENGTLTAG
-717 EQADAMYEPFNT
+717 QADAMYEPFNEFAG
-729 LVSKLE
+729 KLE
-735 DDFQVRYGVVFDTF
+735 EDFQARYDMVFDAF
-749 KSQAQTAASQL
+749 KTSAAEAAQQL
-760 GISVADITGVLEGF
+760 GISIGEIESVLDGFKNRFTTSTSDSQKTITALLDKQRNGEELTAEDWETYRKEIQFQTDMANAAPDSAKSEYEAMKEEVSGWDFGSDQQGGIDHLNELYQYASDYIAEMDKAQTNLNTEYDALREQARIMHESGKSTDEEYSADITALSQAQQITYAAYKERRDDFLDEFNTTWSSFSDQIDEEVAKGMEEAGF
-774 KAQFG
+774 NFFESFWNNFKGTMVTYGEQYGNLFTGKGLTYSDQQLIDGTVSSARADEYRLAAAKSTYSGLYDAAGQYAPGDFG
-779 DSITQSQKVVT
+779 D
-790 DYLGKIRSGDAVT
+790 
-803 DEDKQAFVDEMQY
+803 
-816 INEMSD
+816 
-822 SGKSDALAAYEEQKE
+822 
-837 ALGGMDLGANK
+837 GAKNP
-848 EDAIENIQALQE
+848 
-860 YGKSYLDEID
+860 
-870 QAQNNINDNYE
+870 
-881 ELRREAGVMLA
+881 
-892 HNKMTGD
+892 
-899 EYSQVMDALDTAQG
+899 
-913 VAYDDYLTKRSEFVS
+913 
-928 EMMNT
+928 
-933 AADLKQQLG
+933 
-942 DVLLDTVESQG
+942 
-953 TNIWDNWIGLLAANQ
+953 
-968 NMGDNLQKLNEELT
+968 
-982 DALAAGDSERAAA
+982 
-995 IREEMGNAW
+995 
-1004 NGYGDDIIKN
+1004 GYG
-1014 AKGNALNGVKSI
+1014 S
-1026 YQGVSDEI
+1026 S
-1034 DKLNSLGVLP
+1034 LNSLRT
-1044 AVEVPLTVSGK
+1044 AR
-1055 LELLKSGGSTGAKF
+1055 F

>member
-36 LQTATSRLNS
+36 LQTATRTLNS

-56 QQKAIERQKEIIRN
+56 QQKAIERQNEIIRN

-126 MQDRLGDARVAL
+126 MQDRLGDARAAL

-154 LQGRLEEIS
+154 LQSRLEEIS

-175 LETTRAQFRDATKE
+175 LETTRAQFRDAAKE

-196 IGAAVGTVYATA
+196 IGAAVGTVYASA

-220 GVRKTVDATEEE
+220 GVRKTVEATEEE
-232 FAEMRQGILDMS
+232 FAEMRQGILNMS

-507 IGDMT
+507 IGNMT

-589 KLADDGKKLST
+589 KLAESGKGLKT
-600 FASSLTGLTAS
+600 FISALTGISGKTAGI
-611 AAGFTAVAAGTV
+611 AAVA

-628 IAGAVYLNYQ
+628 VAAIFAVNIKQFQQY
-638 HYQKLRK
+638 RK
-645 EYADGELFNNGL
+645 EITDKKLFDNGG
-657 PKLKDYTEAVKE
+657 KSIEEYTERLKE

-681 NEASDKLDDIEYE
+681 NSASEELDGIDYE
-694 MSKAKQSV
+694 LSKAQGSLE
-702 DLYNQIL
+702 LYNQIL
-709 EENGTLTS
+709 DENGTLTAG
-717 EQADAMYEPFNT
+717 QADAMYEPFNEFAG
-729 LVSKLE
+729 KLE
-735 DDFQVRYGVVFDTF
+735 EDFQARYDMVFDAF
-749 KSQAQTAASQL
+749 KTSAVEAAQQL
-760 GISVADITGVLEGF
+760 GISIGEIESVLDGFKNRFTTSTSDSQKTITALLDKQRSGEELTAEDWETYRKEIQFQTDMANAAPDSAKSEYEAMKEEVSGWDFGSDQQGGIDHLNELYQYASDYIAEMDKAQTNLDNEYKALREQARIMHESGKSTDEEYSADITALNQAQQITYAAYKERRDDFLDEFNTTWSSFSDQIDEEVAKGMEEAGF
-774 KAQFG
+774 NFFESFWNNFKGTMVTYGEQYGNLLTGKGFTYGMEMFDGSESSSKADEYRLAAAKSTYSGLYDAAGQYTPGEFG
-779 DSITQSQKVVT
+779 D
-790 DYLGKIRSGDAVT
+790 
-803 DEDKQAFVDEMQY
+803 
-816 INEMSD
+816 
-822 SGKSDALAAYEEQKE
+822 
-837 ALGGMDLGANK
+837 GAK
-848 EDAIENIQALQE
+848 DPG
-860 YGKSYLDEID
+860 YSSYL
-870 QAQNNINDNYE
+870 NP
-881 ELRREAGVMLA
+881 LR
-892 HNKMTGD
+892 T
-899 EYSQVMDALDTAQG
+899 S
-913 VAYDDYLTKRSEFVS
+913 
-928 EMMNT
+928 
-933 AADLKQQLG
+933 
-942 DVLLDTVESQG
+942 
-953 TNIWDNWIGLLAANQ
+953 
-968 NMGDNLQKLNEELT
+968 
-982 DALAAGDSERAAA
+982 
-995 IREEMGNAW
+995 
-1004 NGYGDDIIKN
+1004 
-1014 AKGNALNGVKSI
+1014 
-1026 YQGVSDEI
+1026 
-1034 DKLNSLGVLP
+1034 
-1044 AVEVPLTVSGK
+1044 
-1055 LELLKSGGSTGAKF
+1055 KF

-1129 QALSLAAYSRARST
+1129 QALSLAAYSRARSA

-1166 LAEKIYRIFVEKAD
+1166 LAEKIYRIFAEKAD

>member
-36 LQTATSRLNS
+36 LQTATRRLNA

-154 LQGRLEEIS
+154 LQSRLEEIS

-232 FAEMRQGILDMS
+232 FAEMRQGILNMS

-589 KLADDGKKLST
+589 KLAESGKGLKT
-600 FASSLTGLTAS
+600 FISALTGISGKTAGI
-611 AAGFTAVAAGTV
+611 AAVA

-628 IAGAVYLNYQ
+628 VAAIFAVNIKQFQQY
-638 HYQKLRK
+638 RK
-645 EYADGELFNNGL
+645 EITDKKLFDNGGKSL
-657 PKLKDYTEAVKE
+657 EEYTERLKE

-681 NEASDKLDDIEYE
+681 NSASEELDGIDYE
-694 MSKAKQSV
+694 LSKARGSLE
-702 DLYNQIL
+702 LYNQIL
-709 EENGTLTS
+709 DENGTLTDG
-717 EQADAMYEPFNT
+717 QADAMYEPFNEFAG
-729 LVSKLE
+729 KLE
-735 DDFQVRYGVVFDTF
+735 EDFQARYDMVFDAF
-749 KSQAQTAASQL
+749 KTSAAEAAQQL
-760 GISVADITGVLEGF
+760 GISIGEIETVLDGFKNRFTTSTSDSQKAITALLDKRRNGEELTAEDWETYRKEIQFQIDMANAAPDSAKSEYEAMKEEVSGWDFGSDQQGGIDHLNELYQYASDYIAEMDKAQTNLNTEYDALREQARIMHESGKSTDEEYSADITALNQAQQITYAAYKERRDDFLDEFNTTWSSFSDQIDEEVAKGMEEAGF
-774 KAQFG
+774 NFFESFWNNFKG
-779 DSITQSQKVVT
+779 TMVT
-790 DYLGKIRSGDAVT
+790 YGEQYGNLFTGKGLTYSDQQLIDGSVSSARA
-803 DEDKQAFVDEMQY
+803 DEY
-816 INEMSD
+816 R
-822 SGKSDALAAYEEQKE
+822 LAAAKSTYSG
-837 ALGGMDLGANK
+837 LY
-848 EDAIENIQALQE
+848 DA
-860 YGKSYLDEID
+860 
-870 QAQNNINDNYE
+870 
-881 ELRREAGVMLA
+881 AGQ
-892 HNKMTGD
+892 
-899 EYSQVMDALDTAQG
+899 Y
-913 VAYDDYLTKRSEFVS
+913 
-928 EMMNT
+928 
-933 AADLKQQLG
+933 
-942 DVLLDTVESQG
+942 
-953 TNIWDNWIGLLAANQ
+953 
-968 NMGDNLQKLNEELT
+968 
-982 DALAAGDSERAAA
+982 AAGDFGSGAKDP
-995 IREEMGNAW
+995 
-1004 NGYGDDIIKN
+1004 GY
-1014 AKGNALNGVKSI
+1014 S
-1026 YQGVSDEI
+1026 SS
-1034 DKLNSLGVLP
+1034 LNSLRT
-1044 AVEVPLTVSGK
+1044 AR
-1055 LELLKSGGSTGAKF
+1055 F

-1090 SFTENAFIAGENGP
+1090 LYTEDAFIAGENGP

-1129 QALSLAAYSRARST
+1129 QALSLAAYSRARSA

-1166 LAEKIYRIFVEKAD
+1166 LAEKIYRIFAEKAD

>member
-36 LQTATSRLNS
+36 LQTATRTLNS

-56 QQKAIERQKEIIRN
+56 QQKAIERQNEIIRN

-154 LQGRLEEIS
+154 LQSRLEEIS

-175 LETTRAQFRDATKE
+175 LETNRAQFRDAAKE

-196 IGAAVGTVYATA
+196 IGAAVGTVYASA
-208 SKPAMNFESAFT
+208 SKPAMNYESAFT

-232 FAEMRQGILDMS
+232 FAEMRQGILNMS

-589 KLADDGKKLST
+589 KLAESGKGLKT
-600 FASSLTGLTAS
+600 FISALTGISGKTAGI
-611 AAGFTAVAAGTV
+611 AAVA

-628 IAGAVYLNYQ
+628 VAAIFAVNIKQFQQY
-638 HYQKLRK
+638 RK
-645 EYADGELFNNGL
+645 EITDKKLFDNGGKSL
-657 PKLKDYTEAVKE
+657 EEYTERLKE

-681 NEASDKLDDIEYE
+681 NSASEELDGIDYE
-694 MSKAKQSV
+694 LSKARGSLE
-702 DLYNQIL
+702 LYNQIL
-709 EENGTLTS
+709 DENGTLTAG
-717 EQADAMYEPFNT
+717 QADAMYEPFNEFAG
-729 LVSKLE
+729 KLE
-735 DDFQVRYGVVFDTF
+735 EDFQARYDMVFDAF
-749 KSQAQTAASQL
+749 KTSAAEAAQQL
-760 GISVADITGVLEGF
+760 GISIGEIESVLDGFKNRFTTSTSDSQKTITALLDKQRNGEELTAEDWETYRKEIQFQTDMANAAPDSAKSEYEAMKEEVSGWDFGSDQQGGIDHLNELYQYASGYIAEMDKAQTNLNTEYDALREQARIMHESGKSTDEEYSADITALNQAQQITYAAYKERRDDFLDEFNTTWSSFSDQIDEEVAKGMEEAGF
-774 KAQFG
+774 NFFESFWNNFKGTMVTYGEQYGNLLTGKGFTYGMEMFDGSESSSKADEYRLAAAKSTYGGLYDAAGQYTLGDFG
-779 DSITQSQKVVT
+779 D
-790 DYLGKIRSGDAVT
+790 
-803 DEDKQAFVDEMQY
+803 
-816 INEMSD
+816 
-822 SGKSDALAAYEEQKE
+822 
-837 ALGGMDLGANK
+837 GAKNP
-848 EDAIENIQALQE
+848 
-860 YGKSYLDEID
+860 
-870 QAQNNINDNYE
+870 
-881 ELRREAGVMLA
+881 
-892 HNKMTGD
+892 
-899 EYSQVMDALDTAQG
+899 
-913 VAYDDYLTKRSEFVS
+913 
-928 EMMNT
+928 
-933 AADLKQQLG
+933 
-942 DVLLDTVESQG
+942 
-953 TNIWDNWIGLLAANQ
+953 
-968 NMGDNLQKLNEELT
+968 
-982 DALAAGDSERAAA
+982 
-995 IREEMGNAW
+995 
-1004 NGYGDDIIKN
+1004 GYG
-1014 AKGNALNGVKSI
+1014 S
-1026 YQGVSDEI
+1026 S
-1034 DKLNSLGVLP
+1034 LNSLRT
-1044 AVEVPLTVSGK
+1044 AR
-1055 LELLKSGGSTGAKF
+1055 F

-1129 QALSLAAYSRARST
+1129 QALSLAAYSRARSA

>member
-154 LQGRLEEIS
+154 LQSRLEEIS

-232 FAEMRQGILDMS
+232 FAEMRQGILNMS

-589 KLADDGKKLST
+589 KLAESGKGLKT
-600 FASSLTGLTAS
+600 FISALTGISGKTAGI
-611 AAGFTAVAAGTV
+611 AAVA

-628 IAGAVYLNYQ
+628 VAAIFAVNIKQFQQY
-638 HYQKLRK
+638 RK
-645 EYADGELFNNGL
+645 EITDKKLFDNGGKSL
-657 PKLKDYTEAVKE
+657 EEYTERLKE

-681 NEASDKLDDIEYE
+681 NSASEELDGIDYE
-694 MSKAKQSV
+694 LSKARGSLE
-702 DLYNQIL
+702 LYNQIL
-709 EENGTLTS
+709 DENGTLTDG
-717 EQADAMYEPFNT
+717 QADAMYEPFNEFAG
-729 LVSKLE
+729 KLE
-735 DDFQVRYGVVFDTF
+735 EDFQARYDMVFDAF
-749 KSQAQTAASQL
+749 KTSAAEAAQQL
-760 GISVADITGVLEGF
+760 GISIGEIETVLDGFKNRFTTSTSDSQKAITALLDKRRNGEELTAEDWETYRKEIQFQIDMANAAPDSAKSEYEAMKEEVSGWDFGSDQQGGIDHLNELYQYASDYIAEMDKAQTNLNTEYDALREQARIMHESGKSTDEEYSADITALNQAQQITYAAYKERRDDFLDEFNTTWSSFSDQIDEEVAKGMEEAGF
-774 KAQFG
+774 NFFESFWNNFKG
-779 DSITQSQKVVT
+779 TMVT
-790 DYLGKIRSGDAVT
+790 YGEQYGNLFTGKGLTYSDQQLIDGSVSSARA
-803 DEDKQAFVDEMQY
+803 DEY
-816 INEMSD
+816 R
-822 SGKSDALAAYEEQKE
+822 LAAAKSTYSG
-837 ALGGMDLGANK
+837 LY
-848 EDAIENIQALQE
+848 DA
-860 YGKSYLDEID
+860 
-870 QAQNNINDNYE
+870 
-881 ELRREAGVMLA
+881 AGQ
-892 HNKMTGD
+892 
-899 EYSQVMDALDTAQG
+899 Y
-913 VAYDDYLTKRSEFVS
+913 
-928 EMMNT
+928 
-933 AADLKQQLG
+933 
-942 DVLLDTVESQG
+942 
-953 TNIWDNWIGLLAANQ
+953 
-968 NMGDNLQKLNEELT
+968 
-982 DALAAGDSERAAA
+982 AAGDFGSGAKDP
-995 IREEMGNAW
+995 
-1004 NGYGDDIIKN
+1004 GY
-1014 AKGNALNGVKSI
+1014 S
-1026 YQGVSDEI
+1026 SS
-1034 DKLNSLGVLP
+1034 LNSLRT
-1044 AVEVPLTVSGK
+1044 AR
-1055 LELLKSGGSTGAKF
+1055 F

-1090 SFTENAFIAGENGP
+1090 LYTEDAFIAGENGP

-1129 QALSLAAYSRARST
+1129 QALSLAAYSRARSA

-1166 LAEKIYRIFVEKAD
+1166 LAEKIYRIFAEKAD

>member
-36 LQTATSRLNS
+36 LQTATRTLNS

-56 QQKAIERQKEIIRN
+56 QQKAIERQNEIIRN

-126 MQDRLGDARVAL
+126 MQDRLGDARAAL

-154 LQGRLEEIS
+154 LQSQLEEIS

-175 LETTRAQFRDATKE
+175 LETTRAQFGDAAKE

-196 IGAAVGTVYATA
+196 IGAAVGTVYASA

-220 GVRKTVDATEEE
+220 GVRKTVEATEEE
-232 FAEMRQGILDMS
+232 FAEMRQGILNMS

-568 KTGLLGIEKAFTK
+568 KTG
-581 VKAARQAA
+581 
-589 KLADDGKKLST
+589 
-600 FASSLTGLTAS
+600 
-611 AAGFTAVAAGTV
+611 
-623 AALAA
+623 ALAA
-628 IAGAVYLNYQ
+628 AKGGAKVVAAIQAAQVAGKGKGLKTFLSTMTGLSGLSASLAIFSGIAAAIAAIAAAIALN
-638 HYQKLRK
+638 HA
-645 EYADGELFNNGL
+645 EYKKAAKDFVDARMFENGL
-657 PKLKDYTEAVKE
+657 PKLKDYTEALKE

-735 DDFQVRYGVVFDTF
+735 DDFQVRYKMVFNAFT
-749 KSQAQTAASQL
+749 QAAEGAASSL
-760 GISVADITGVLEGF
+760 GVSVSEISGVLDGF

-779 DSITQSQKVVT
+779 NAVDKSQEAVNE
-790 DYLGKIRSGDAVT
+790 YLELVRGGGTPTAEQQENFVRDMQFIYDMTNGEKS
-803 DEDKQAFVDEMQY
+803 QALRD
-816 INEMSD
+816 
-822 SGKSDALAAYEEQKE
+822 YEEKTEILKGIDVGTNQQSAIDNLNELKE
-837 ALGGMDLGANK
+837 YADTYLK
-848 EDAIENIQALQE
+848 EI
-860 YGKSYLDEID
+860 
-870 QAQNNINDNYE
+870 
-881 ELRREAGVMLA
+881 
-892 HNKMTGD
+892 
-899 EYSQVMDALDTAQG
+899 DTAQK
-913 VAYDDYLTKRSEFVS
+913 VLNENYDEMRWSAGRMLEHGDYTKEEYDALMDVFDKAQAVQTEDYITKRDEFVGG
-928 EMMNT
+928 
-933 AADLKQQLG
+933 LQ
-942 DVLLDTVESQG
+942 DTVSTVTSQLNQAVKDQAAVNGTDWWQNIQG
-953 TNIWDNWIGLLAANQ
+953 TFAGYSAYLATIWQAP
-968 NMGDNLQKLNEELT
+968 
-982 DALAAGDSERAAA
+982 
-995 IREEMGNAW
+995 
-1004 NGYGDDIIKN
+1004 
-1014 AKGNALNGVKSI
+1014 LNGENPIDAMAEGYDNFWRAQTDTAHDKALENVKNMYSDLSDAVDELNASASI
-1026 YQGVSDEI
+1026 SAIKIPVAIE
-1034 DKLNSLGVLP
+1034 
-1044 AVEVPLTVSGK
+1044 EVRT
-1055 LELLKSGGSTGAKF
+1055 ELKRNAAPKF
-1069 IPTSALAEMK
+1069 IPSSALAEMK

-1090 SFTENAFIAGENGP
+1090 RYTENAFIAGENGP

>member
-36 LQTATSRLNS
+36 LQTATRTLNS

-56 QQKAIERQKEIIRN
+56 QQKAIERQNEIIRN

-126 MQDRLGDARVAL
+126 MQDRLGDARAAL

-154 LQGRLEEIS
+154 LQSRLEEIS

-175 LETTRAQFRDATKE
+175 LETTRAQFGDAAKE

-196 IGAAVGTVYATA
+196 IGAAVGTVYASA
-208 SKPAMNFESAFT
+208 SKPAMNFESAFA
-220 GVRKTVDATEEE
+220 GVRKTVEATEEE
-232 FAEMRQGILDMS
+232 FAEMRQGVLNMS

-461 LTDAADLA
+461 LTDAANLA

-589 KLADDGKKLST
+589 KLAESGKGLKT
-600 FASSLTGLTAS
+600 FISALTGISGKTAGI
-611 AAGFTAVAAGTV
+611 AAVA

-628 IAGAVYLNYQ
+628 VAAIFAVNIKQFQQY
-638 HYQKLRK
+638 RK
-645 EYADGELFNNGL
+645 EITDKKLFDNGGKSL
-657 PKLKDYTEAVKE
+657 EEYTERLKE
-669 STSEHYKYAQEV
+669 STSEHYKYAQEI
-681 NEASDKLDDIEYE
+681 NSASEELDGIDYE
-694 MSKAKQSV
+694 LSKARGSLE
-702 DLYNQIL
+702 LYNQIL
-709 EENGTLTS
+709 DENGTLTAG
-717 EQADAMYEPFNT
+717 QADAMYEPFNEFAG
-729 LVSKLE
+729 KLE
-735 DDFQVRYGVVFDTF
+735 EDFQARYDMVFDAF
-749 KSQAQTAASQL
+749 KTSAAEAAQQL
-760 GISVADITGVLEGF
+760 GISIGEIESVLDGFKNRFTTSTSDSQKTITALLDKQRNGEELTAEDWETYRKEIQFQTDMANAAPDSAKSEYEAMKEEVSGWDFGSDQQGGIDHLNELYQYASDYIAEMDKAQTNLNTEYDALREQARIMHESGKSTDEEYSADITALSQAQQITYAAYKERRDDFLDEFNTTWSSFSDQIDEEVAKGMEEAGF
-774 KAQFG
+774 NFFESFWNNFKGTMVTYGEQYGNLFTGKGLTYSDQQLIDGTVSSARADEYRLAAAKSTYSGLYDAAGQYAPGDFG
-779 DSITQSQKVVT
+779 D
-790 DYLGKIRSGDAVT
+790 
-803 DEDKQAFVDEMQY
+803 
-816 INEMSD
+816 
-822 SGKSDALAAYEEQKE
+822 
-837 ALGGMDLGANK
+837 GAKNP
-848 EDAIENIQALQE
+848 
-860 YGKSYLDEID
+860 
-870 QAQNNINDNYE
+870 
-881 ELRREAGVMLA
+881 
-892 HNKMTGD
+892 
-899 EYSQVMDALDTAQG
+899 
-913 VAYDDYLTKRSEFVS
+913 
-928 EMMNT
+928 
-933 AADLKQQLG
+933 
-942 DVLLDTVESQG
+942 
-953 TNIWDNWIGLLAANQ
+953 
-968 NMGDNLQKLNEELT
+968 
-982 DALAAGDSERAAA
+982 
-995 IREEMGNAW
+995 
-1004 NGYGDDIIKN
+1004 GYG
-1014 AKGNALNGVKSI
+1014 S
-1026 YQGVSDEI
+1026 S
-1034 DKLNSLGVLP
+1034 LNSLRT
-1044 AVEVPLTVSGK
+1044 AR
-1055 LELLKSGGSTGAKF
+1055 F

>member
-154 LQGRLEEIS
+154 LQSRLEEIS

-232 FAEMRQGILDMS
+232 FAEMRQGILNMS

-589 KLADDGKKLST
+589 KLAESGKGLKT
-600 FASSLTGLTAS
+600 FISALTGISGKTAGI
-611 AAGFTAVAAGTV
+611 AAVA

-628 IAGAVYLNYQ
+628 VAAIFAVNIKQFQQY
-638 HYQKLRK
+638 RK
-645 EYADGELFNNGL
+645 EITDKKLFDNGGKSL
-657 PKLKDYTEAVKE
+657 EEYTERLKE

-681 NEASDKLDDIEYE
+681 NSASEELDGIDYE
-694 MSKAKQSV
+694 LSKARGSLE
-702 DLYNQIL
+702 LYNQIL
-709 EENGTLTS
+709 DENGTLTDG
-717 EQADAMYEPFNT
+717 QADAMYEPFNEFAG
-729 LVSKLE
+729 KLE
-735 DDFQVRYGVVFDTF
+735 EDFQARYDMVFDAF
-749 KSQAQTAASQL
+749 KTSAAEAAQQL
-760 GISVADITGVLEGF
+760 GISIGEIETVLDGFKNRFTTSTSDSQKAITALLDKRRNGEELTAEDWETYRKEIQFQTDMANAAPDSAKSEYEAMKEEVSGWDFGSDQQGGIDHLNELYQYASDYIAEMDKAQTNLNTEYDALREQARIMHESGKSTDEEYSADITALNQAQQITYAAYKERRDDFLDEFNTTWSSFSDQIDEEVAKGMEEAGF
-774 KAQFG
+774 NFFESFWNNFKG
-779 DSITQSQKVVT
+779 TMVT
-790 DYLGKIRSGDAVT
+790 YGEQYGNLFTGKGLTYSDQQLIDGSVSSARA
-803 DEDKQAFVDEMQY
+803 DEY
-816 INEMSD
+816 R
-822 SGKSDALAAYEEQKE
+822 LAAAKSTYSG
-837 ALGGMDLGANK
+837 LY
-848 EDAIENIQALQE
+848 DA
-860 YGKSYLDEID
+860 
-870 QAQNNINDNYE
+870 
-881 ELRREAGVMLA
+881 AGQ
-892 HNKMTGD
+892 
-899 EYSQVMDALDTAQG
+899 Y
-913 VAYDDYLTKRSEFVS
+913 
-928 EMMNT
+928 
-933 AADLKQQLG
+933 
-942 DVLLDTVESQG
+942 
-953 TNIWDNWIGLLAANQ
+953 
-968 NMGDNLQKLNEELT
+968 
-982 DALAAGDSERAAA
+982 AAGDFGSGAKDP
-995 IREEMGNAW
+995 
-1004 NGYGDDIIKN
+1004 GY
-1014 AKGNALNGVKSI
+1014 S
-1026 YQGVSDEI
+1026 SS
-1034 DKLNSLGVLP
+1034 LNSLRT
-1044 AVEVPLTVSGK
+1044 AR
-1055 LELLKSGGSTGAKF
+1055 F

-1090 SFTENAFIAGENGP
+1090 LYTEDAFIAGENGP

-1129 QALSLAAYSRARST
+1129 QALSLAAYSRARSA

-1166 LAEKIYRIFVEKAD
+1166 LAEKIYRIFAEKAD

>member
-36 LQTATSRLNS
+36 LQTATRTLNS

-56 QQKAIERQKEIIRN
+56 QQKAIERQNEIIRN

-85 AQEMTNTANPTKEQR
+85 AQEMTNTANPTAAQR

-126 MQDRLGDARVAL
+126 MQDRLGDARAAL

-154 LQGRLEEIS
+154 LQSRLEEIS

-175 LETTRAQFRDATKE
+175 LETTRAQFRDAAKE

-196 IGAAVGTVYATA
+196 IGAAVGTVYASA

-220 GVRKTVDATEEE
+220 GVRKTVEATEEE
-232 FAEMRQGILDMS
+232 FAEMRQGILNMS

-568 KTGLLGIEKAFTK
+568 KTGALAAAKGGAK
-581 VKAARQAA
+581 VVAAIQAA
-589 KLADDGKKLST
+589 QVAGKGKGLKTFLST
-600 FASSLTGLTAS
+600 MTGLSGAGAVTS
-611 AAGFTAVAAGTV
+611 VIGGVAAAVAALT
-623 AALAA
+623 
-628 IAGAVYLNYQ
+628 AVFVVNIKQFQQY
-638 HYQKLRK
+638 RK
-645 EYADGELFNNGL
+645 EITDKKLFDNGGKSL
-657 PKLKDYTEAVKE
+657 EEYTELLKE
-669 STSEHYKYAQEV
+669 NTSEHYKYAQEV
-681 NEASDKLDDIEYE
+681 NSASEELDGIDYE
-694 MSKAKQSV
+694 LSKARGSLE
-702 DLYNQIL
+702 LYNQIL
-709 EENGTLTS
+709 DENGTLTAG
-717 EQADAMYEPFNT
+717 QADAMYEPFNEFAG
-729 LVSKLE
+729 KLE
-735 DDFQVRYGVVFDTF
+735 EDFQARYDMVFDAFRT
-749 KSQAQTAASQL
+749 SAVEAAQQL
-760 GISVADITGVLEGF
+760 GISIGEIESVLDGFKNRFTTSTSDSQKTITALLDKQRNGEELTAEDWETYRKEIQFQTDMANAAPDSAKSEYEAMKEEVSGWDFGSDQQGGIDHLNELYQYASDYIAEMDKAQTNLNTEYDALREQARIMHESGKSTDEEYSADITALSQAQQITYAAYKERRDDFLDEFNTTWSSFSDQIDEEVAKGMEEAGF
-774 KAQFG
+774 NFFESFWNNFKGTMVTYGEQYGNLFTGKGLTYSDQQLIDGSVSSARADEYRLAAAKSTYSGLYDAAGQYAPGDFG
-779 DSITQSQKVVT
+779 D
-790 DYLGKIRSGDAVT
+790 
-803 DEDKQAFVDEMQY
+803 
-816 INEMSD
+816 
-822 SGKSDALAAYEEQKE
+822 
-837 ALGGMDLGANK
+837 GAKNP
-848 EDAIENIQALQE
+848 
-860 YGKSYLDEID
+860 
-870 QAQNNINDNYE
+870 
-881 ELRREAGVMLA
+881 
-892 HNKMTGD
+892 
-899 EYSQVMDALDTAQG
+899 
-913 VAYDDYLTKRSEFVS
+913 
-928 EMMNT
+928 
-933 AADLKQQLG
+933 
-942 DVLLDTVESQG
+942 
-953 TNIWDNWIGLLAANQ
+953 
-968 NMGDNLQKLNEELT
+968 
-982 DALAAGDSERAAA
+982 
-995 IREEMGNAW
+995 
-1004 NGYGDDIIKN
+1004 GYG
-1014 AKGNALNGVKSI
+1014 S
-1026 YQGVSDEI
+1026 S
-1034 DKLNSLGVLP
+1034 LNSLRT
-1044 AVEVPLTVSGK
+1044 AR
-1055 LELLKSGGSTGAKF
+1055 F

>member
-36 LQTATSRLNS
+36 LQTATRTLNS

-56 QQKAIERQKEIIRN
+56 QQKAIERQNEIIRN

-100 GQLERNAEQIRRC
+100 EQLERNAEQIRRC

-126 MQDRLGDARVAL
+126 MQDRLGDARATL

-154 LQGRLEEIS
+154 LQSRLEEIS

-175 LETTRAQFRDATKE
+175 LETTRAQFGDAAKE

-196 IGAAVGTVYATA
+196 IGAAVGTVYASA

-220 GVRKTVDATEEE
+220 GVRKTVEATEEE
-232 FAEMRQGILDMS
+232 FAEMRQGILNMS

-589 KLADDGKKLST
+589 KLAESGKGLKT
-600 FASSLTGLTAS
+600 FISALTGISGKTAGI
-611 AAGFTAVAAGTV
+611 AAVA

-628 IAGAVYLNYQ
+628 VAAIFAVNIKQFQQY
-638 HYQKLRK
+638 RK
-645 EYADGELFNNGL
+645 EITDKKLFDNGGKSL
-657 PKLKDYTEAVKE
+657 EEYTERLKE

-681 NEASDKLDDIEYE
+681 NSASEELDGIDYE
-694 MSKAKQSV
+694 LSKARGSLE
-702 DLYNQIL
+702 LYNQIL
-709 EENGTLTS
+709 DENGTLTDG
-717 EQADAMYEPFNT
+717 QADAMYEPFNEFAG
-729 LVSKLE
+729 KLE
-735 DDFQVRYGVVFDTF
+735 EDFQARYDMVFDAF
-749 KSQAQTAASQL
+749 KTSAAEAAQQL
-760 GISVADITGVLEGF
+760 GISIGEIETVLDGFKNRFTTSTSDSQKATTALLDKQRNGEELTAEDWETYRKEIQFQIDMANAAPDSAKSEYEAMKEEVSGWDFGSDQQGGIDHLNELYQYASDYIAEMDKKQTNLNTEYDALREQARIMHESGKSTDEEYSADITALNQAQQITYAAYKERRDDFLDEFNTTWSSFSDQIDEEVAKGMEEAGF
-774 KAQFG
+774 NFFESFWNNFKG
-779 DSITQSQKVVT
+779 TMVT
-790 DYLGKIRSGDAVT
+790 YGEQYGNLFTGKGLTYSDQQLIDGSVSSARA
-803 DEDKQAFVDEMQY
+803 DEY
-816 INEMSD
+816 R
-822 SGKSDALAAYEEQKE
+822 LAAAKSTYSG
-837 ALGGMDLGANK
+837 LY
-848 EDAIENIQALQE
+848 DA
-860 YGKSYLDEID
+860 
-870 QAQNNINDNYE
+870 
-881 ELRREAGVMLA
+881 AGQ
-892 HNKMTGD
+892 
-899 EYSQVMDALDTAQG
+899 Y
-913 VAYDDYLTKRSEFVS
+913 
-928 EMMNT
+928 
-933 AADLKQQLG
+933 
-942 DVLLDTVESQG
+942 
-953 TNIWDNWIGLLAANQ
+953 
-968 NMGDNLQKLNEELT
+968 
-982 DALAAGDSERAAA
+982 AAGDFGSGAKDP
-995 IREEMGNAW
+995 
-1004 NGYGDDIIKN
+1004 GY
-1014 AKGNALNGVKSI
+1014 S
-1026 YQGVSDEI
+1026 SS
-1034 DKLNSLGVLP
+1034 LNSLRT
-1044 AVEVPLTVSGK
+1044 AR
-1055 LELLKSGGSTGAKF
+1055 F

-1090 SFTENAFIAGENGP
+1090 LYTEDAFIAGENGP

-1129 QALSLAAYSRARST
+1129 QALSLAAYSRARSA

-1166 LAEKIYRIFVEKAD
+1166 LAEKIYRIFAEKAD

>member
-36 LQTATSRLNS
+36 LQTATRTLNS

-56 QQKAIERQKEIIRN
+56 QQKAIERQNEIIRN

-126 MQDRLGDARVAL
+126 MQDRLGDARAAL

-154 LQGRLEEIS
+154 LQSRLEEIS

-175 LETTRAQFRDATKE
+175 LETTRAQFRDAAKE

-196 IGAAVGTVYATA
+196 IGATVGTVYATA

-386 TGDGLEGFA
+386 TGDGLEDFA

-589 KLADDGKKLST
+589 KLAESGKGLKT
-600 FASSLTGLTAS
+600 FISALTGISGKTAGI
-611 AAGFTAVAAGTV
+611 AAVA

-628 IAGAVYLNYQ
+628 VAAIFAVNIKQFQQY
-638 HYQKLRK
+638 RK
-645 EYADGELFNNGL
+645 EITDKKLFDNGGKSL
-657 PKLKDYTEAVKE
+657 EEYTERLKE
-669 STSEHYKYAQEV
+669 STSEHYKYAQEI
-681 NEASDKLDDIEYE
+681 NSASEELDGIDYE
-694 MSKAKQSV
+694 LSKARGSLE
-702 DLYNQIL
+702 LYNQIL
-709 EENGTLTS
+709 DENGTLTAG
-717 EQADAMYEPFNT
+717 QADAMYEPFNEFAG
-729 LVSKLE
+729 KLE
-735 DDFQVRYGVVFDTF
+735 EDFQARYDMVFDAF
-749 KSQAQTAASQL
+749 KTSAVEAAQQL
-760 GISVADITGVLEGF
+760 GISIGEIESVLDGFKNRFTTSTSDSQKTITALLDKQRNGEELTAEDWETYRKEIQFQTDMANAAPDSAKSEYEAMKEEVSGWDFGSDQQGGIDHLNELYQYASDYIAEMDKAQTNLNTEYDALREQARIMHESGKSTDEEYSADITALSQAQQITYAAYKERRDDFLDEFNTTWSSFSDQIDEEVAKGMEEAGF
-774 KAQFG
+774 NFFESFWNNFKGTMVTYGEQYGNLFTGKGLTYSDQQLIDGSVSSARADEYRLAAAKSTYNGLYDAAGQYTPGDFG
-779 DSITQSQKVVT
+779 D
-790 DYLGKIRSGDAVT
+790 
-803 DEDKQAFVDEMQY
+803 
-816 INEMSD
+816 
-822 SGKSDALAAYEEQKE
+822 
-837 ALGGMDLGANK
+837 GAKNP
-848 EDAIENIQALQE
+848 
-860 YGKSYLDEID
+860 
-870 QAQNNINDNYE
+870 
-881 ELRREAGVMLA
+881 
-892 HNKMTGD
+892 
-899 EYSQVMDALDTAQG
+899 
-913 VAYDDYLTKRSEFVS
+913 
-928 EMMNT
+928 
-933 AADLKQQLG
+933 
-942 DVLLDTVESQG
+942 
-953 TNIWDNWIGLLAANQ
+953 
-968 NMGDNLQKLNEELT
+968 
-982 DALAAGDSERAAA
+982 
-995 IREEMGNAW
+995 
-1004 NGYGDDIIKN
+1004 GYG
-1014 AKGNALNGVKSI
+1014 S
-1026 YQGVSDEI
+1026 S
-1034 DKLNSLGVLP
+1034 LNSLRT
-1044 AVEVPLTVSGK
+1044 AR
-1055 LELLKSGGSTGAKF
+1055 F

>member
-36 LQTATSRLNS
+36 LQTATRTLKS

-56 QQKAIERQKEIIRN
+56 QQKAIERQNEIIRN

-85 AQEMTNTANPTKEQR
+85 AQEMTNTANPTAAQR

-126 MQDRLGDARVAL
+126 MQDRLGDARAAL

-154 LQGRLEEIS
+154 LQSRLEEIS

-175 LETTRAQFRDATKE
+175 LETTRAQFRDAAKG

-196 IGAAVGTVYATA
+196 IGAAVGTVYASA

-220 GVRKTVDATEEE
+220 GVRKTVEATEEE
-232 FAEMRQGILDMS
+232 FAEMRQGILNMS

-581 VKAARQAA
+581 VKAARKAA
-589 KLADDGKKLST
+589 KLAESGKGLKT
-600 FASSLTGLTAS
+600 FISALTGISGKTAGI
-611 AAGFTAVAAGTV
+611 AAVA

-628 IAGAVYLNYQ
+628 VAAIFAVNIKQFQQY
-638 HYQKLRK
+638 RK
-645 EYADGELFNNGL
+645 EIIDKKLFDNGGKSL
-657 PKLKDYTEAVKE
+657 EEYTERLKE

-681 NEASDKLDDIEYE
+681 NSASEELDGIDYE
-694 MSKAKQSV
+694 LSKARGSLE
-702 DLYNQIL
+702 LYNQIL
-709 EENGTLTS
+709 DENGTLTDG
-717 EQADAMYEPFNT
+717 QADAMYEPFNEFAG
-729 LVSKLE
+729 KLE
-735 DDFQVRYGVVFDTF
+735 EDFQARYDMVFDAF
-749 KSQAQTAASQL
+749 KTSAAEAAQQL
-760 GISVADITGVLEGF
+760 GISIGEIEPVLDGFKNRFTTSTSDSQKAITALLDKRRNGEELTAEDWETYRKAIQFQIDMANAAPDSAKSEYEAMKEEVSGWDFGSDQQGGIDHLNELYQYASDYIAEMDKKQTNLNTEYDALREQARIMHESGKSTDEEYSADITALNQAKQITYAAYKERRDDFLDEFNTTWSSFSDQIDEEVAKGMEEAGF
-774 KAQFG
+774 NFFESFWNNFKGTMVTYGEQYVNLFNG
-779 DSITQSQKVVT
+779 KGITYS
-790 DYLGKIRSGDAVT
+790 
-803 DEDKQAFVDEMQY
+803 DKQLLDGLVSSARADEY
-816 INEMSD
+816 R
-822 SGKSDALAAYEEQKE
+822 LAAAKSTYSG
-837 ALGGMDLGANK
+837 LY
-848 EDAIENIQALQE
+848 DAARQ
-860 YGKSYLDEID
+860 Y
-870 QAQNNINDNYE
+870 
-881 ELRREAGVMLA
+881 
-892 HNKMTGD
+892 
-899 EYSQVMDALDTAQG
+899 
-913 VAYDDYLTKRSEFVS
+913 
-928 EMMNT
+928 
-933 AADLKQQLG
+933 
-942 DVLLDTVESQG
+942 
-953 TNIWDNWIGLLAANQ
+953 
-968 NMGDNLQKLNEELT
+968 
-982 DALAAGDSERAAA
+982 AAGDFGSGAKDP
-995 IREEMGNAW
+995 
-1004 NGYGDDIIKN
+1004 GY
-1014 AKGNALNGVKSI
+1014 S
-1026 YQGVSDEI
+1026 SS
-1034 DKLNSLGVLP
+1034 LNSLRT
-1044 AVEVPLTVSGK
+1044 AR
-1055 LELLKSGGSTGAKF
+1055 F

-1090 SFTENAFIAGENGP
+1090 LYTEDAFIAGENGP

-1129 QALSLAAYSRARST
+1129 QALSLAAYSRARSA

-1166 LAEKIYRIFVEKAD
+1166 LAEKIYRIFAEKAD